1 MNNIFAVAGIVIKE
15 LYRRKDFYVL
25 FILTIVICLVMASVN
40 IFNDNQ
46 IIRYLKELCLLL
58 IWISSLVIAI
68 TTTARQIPAE
78 REQRTLLPLLAKPLS
93 RTQLIFGKFLG
104 CWLACGL
111 VLVCFYAFFGAL
123 AASREH
129 AWPLLNYFQAAFLH
143 WVMLGVVIA
152 LTLLGSLVFA
162 APSSNSTICFVVVAA
177 ILCVGR
183 YLDIVALSLS
193 EPARSIVYAIYFAI
207 PHLEWAFEM
216 RNLIVHDWPLIEW
229 KFFGLDALYLA
240 GLRGGFSGR
249 RLPGFPPQGRQ
260 LKNES
265 GADIFFAAD
274 RAAGF
279 LLRPRRE
286 FGSRNFKP
294 WKTAA
299 ANRTIFSACCSATA
313 AAFLRTAFS
322 SRPTPIITAAITRR
336 FSTTTKLSKRR
347 TWPRTPAPL
356 PATIKA
362 KKTGFMGPPRDWI
375 DAFGR
380 HFIPNRHTHLDEGG
394 ATDDLSGSK
403 EVREILPWLKLSA
416 ELDPENVKTYI
427 RHRVLVAHQTEP
439 GFRSRT
445 GVARRLAEQPERPA
459 TAF

>member
-25 FILTIVICLVMASVN
+25 FILTVVICLVMASVN
-40 IFNDNQ
+40 VFNDNQ

-152 LTLLGSLVFA
+152 MTLLGSLVFA
-162 APSSNSTICFVVVAA
+162 APSSNSTICFVIVMA

-183 YLDIVALSLS
+183 YLDLVALSLA
-193 EPARSIVYAIYFAI
+193 EPGRSIISGIYYTF
-207 PHLEWAFEM
+207 PHLEVPFGM

-229 KFFGLDALYLA
+229 KFVALDALYLLA
-240 GLRGGFSGR
+240 Y
-249 RLPGFPPQGRQ
+249 
-260 LKNES
+260 
-265 GADIFFAAD
+265 AAV
-274 RAAGF
+274 F
-279 LLRPRRE
+279 
-286 FGSRNFKP
+286 
-294 WKTAA
+294 
-299 ANRTIFSACCSATA
+299 
-313 AAFLRTAFS
+313 
-322 SRPTPIITAAITRR
+322 
-336 FSTTTKLSKRR
+336 
-347 TWPRTPAPL
+347 
-356 PATIKA
+356 
-362 KKTGFMGPPRDWI
+362 
-375 DAFGR
+375 
-380 HFIPNRHTHLDEGG
+380 
-394 ATDDLSGSK
+394 
-403 EVREILPWLKLSA
+403 
-416 ELDPENVKTYI
+416 
-427 RHRVLVAHQTEP
+427 LVAACLV
-439 GFRSRT
+439 FRRKA
-445 GVARRLAEQPERPA
+445 VN
-459 TAF
+459 